1 MPSGPGGVAGRE
13 SSVSVP
19 SVIPLLAVAPS
30 PSPAPREAPADAQ
43 AIFRVRTNVVTVRA
57 VVRDAQG
64 RAVADIPKDEFEL
77 ADNGQPQ
84 TISSFSMEG
93 TAPANAGPVPPGPAT
108 NGPAVAPT
116 PDRYVMYVL
125 DDLNL
130 SFGDLSQTRAALQ
143 RVLAAAYGSASR
155 VAVLTTSGRVV
166 LSFTSDP
173 AKVNETLNRITPQG
187 RAAMPGCPSL
197 SYYLA
202 DRIVRFEDKQA
213 IALATRKAQQ
223 CHAAVSG
230 ERTAELAAIQ
240 AVSEYRPQMLA
251 VLAALKVAA
260 RRMSIL
266 PGSRTIVLV
275 TPGFIT
281 PDMESEFNSVIES
294 AVRAGVV
301 INTLDARGVR
311 SLPGFDAATAG
322 LGGPPDDRASRGQNA
337 PGNSAGAAQMNRLER
352 QFDEQAQQAQSDVL
366 TQLAAATGGAAS
378 GGNDFEGG
386 FRRLTAAP
394 EVSYVLGFMPE
405 NLKADGSYHKLKVTL
420 ATRKGLTVQ
429 ARNGNVAPRQNA
441 DPAEQ
446 AKEEIE
452 NALLSRDEIRDIP
465 VTLGTEVA
473 HGKLTML
480 VHFGIG
486 SIRFI
491 RQDGHN
497 RSSLTANLSLFD
509 ADGNYV
515 KGVQDIVD
523 LDFSDDKLASAMT
536 SGQAVKADFD
546 MAAGSYVVRLV
557 LRDGEGHMSSTSRH
571 VEMP

>member
-1 MPSGPGGVAGRE
+1 
-13 SSVSVP
+13 
-19 SVIPLLAVAPS
+19 
-30 PSPAPREAPADAQ
+30 
-43 AIFRVRTNVVTVRA
+43 
-57 VVRDAQG
+57 
-64 RAVADIPKDEFEL
+64 
-77 ADNGQPQ
+77 
-84 TISSFSMEG
+84 
-93 TAPANAGPVPPGPAT
+93 
-108 NGPAVAPT
+108 
-116 PDRYVMYVL
+116 
-125 DDLNL
+125 
-130 SFGDLSQTRAALQ
+130 
-143 RVLAAAYGSASR
+143 
-155 VAVLTTSGRVV
+155 VLTTSGRVV

-429 ARNGNVAPRQNA
+429 ARNGYVAPRQNA